1 MTETPTRGVGATR
14 LPRAFGVNGLAAT
27 AHPLATLTG
36 VQVLASGGNAVDAA
50 VAIAAAENVLLPASC
65 GLGGDV
71 FAIVYEARSEQ
82 LYAFNGSGVAA
93 SGAHAAYYRAQG
105 LRSLPLSGV
114 HSVSVPGAVDAYAT
128 LLARFGTRSLAELF
142 QPAIRFAEDGV
153 PLVDAVAAQIASAAP
168 LLSRFPTTRRIF
180 LPGGE
185 PPRPG
190 AVFRQPD
197 LAASLRIIARE
208 GPRTFYEGALA
219 ERILEFTRTE
229 GGLFAG
235 TEWAGHHGALYE
247 PISTSYRGAIIYE
260 TAPPSQG
267 LLVLEQMNI
276 LEGFDLAAL
285 GHGSADWVHLLV
297 EAKKLAF
304 ADRLQ
309 YCGDPRVIEVP
320 LAVLISKSFA
330 ARRRQQIDPGR
341 AREPAAA
348 SAEDLHGDTTSFAV
362 VDRDGNAV
370 SFIHSLSAAFGSG
383 LVAGD
388 TGILLNNRAG
398 RGFTL
403 EEGHPN
409 CIAPGKRT
417 MHTLNCYL
425 VCRDGR
431 PWLVGGTPGGDQQP
445 QWNVQVL
452 SSLLDFGLDVQ
463 VAAEAP
469 RFYSFPGTDPAN
481 AGKPFELR
489 IEDRFPEHVR
499 GELERRGHRVVS
511 LGPWGA
517 ASGVQLVQIDH
528 ERGIYLGGSDPRAS
542 GLALGY

>member
-1 MTETPTRGVGATR
+1 MAMDSASVNASTTF
-14 LPRAFGVNGLAAT
+14 PRAFGANGLVAT

-36 VQVLASGGNAVDAA
+36 VQTLATGGNAVDAA
-50 VAIAAAENVLLPASC
+50 VAIAAAQNVLLPASC

-71 FAIVYEARSEQ
+71 FAVVYEARSRQ

-93 SGAHAAYYRAQG
+93 NGAHADYYRSQG
-105 LRSLPLSGV
+105 MATMPLSGI
-114 HSVSVPGAVDAYAT
+114 HSASVPGEVDAYAT
-128 LLARFGTRSLAELF
+128 LLARFGTRPLGDLLR
-142 QPAIRFAEDGV
+142 PAIGFAQDGV
-153 PLVDAVAAQIASAAP
+153 PLVDAVARQIANAAS
-168 LLSRFPTTRRIF
+168 LLGSFPTSQRIF
-180 LPGGE
+180 LPGGQ
-185 PPRPG
+185 PPAAG
-190 AVFRQPD
+190 KIFRQPD
-197 LAASLRIIARE
+197 LAASLRTIARE
-208 GPRTFYEGALA
+208 GPRAFYEGSLA
-219 ERILEFTRTE
+219 ERIVEFGRSE
-229 GGLFAG
+229 GGLFDG
-235 TEWAGHHGALYE
+235 TEWASHHGELYE
-247 PISTSYRGAIIYE
+247 PISTTYRGATVYE

-267 LLVLEQMNI
+267 FLVLEQLN
-276 LEGFDLAAL
+276 LVEGFDLASS
-285 GHGSADWVHLLV
+285 GHLSADWIHLLV
-297 EAKKLAF
+297 EAKQLAF
-304 ADRLQ
+304 ADRLR
-309 YCGDPRVIEVP
+309 YCGDPRVVDLP
-320 LAVLISKSFA
+320 LSDLVSKRFA
-330 ARRRQQIDPGR
+330 ARRRRAIDLAR
-341 AREPAAA
+341 AREPEGAGP
-348 SAEDLHGDTTSFAV
+348 EDLHGDTTSFAV

-370 SFIHSLSAAFGSG
+370 SFIHSLSAGFGSG

-452 SSLLDFGLDVQ
+452 SAVLDFGLDPQ

-481 AGKPFELR
+481 VGKPFELR
-489 IEDRFPEHVR
+489 IEDRVPEAVR
-499 GELERRGHRVVS
+499 ADLARRGHRVVP

-517 ASGVQLVQIDH
+517 ASGVQLIQLDA
-528 ERGIYLGGSDPRAS
+528 ERGVYLAGCDPRAR